1 MENTTMCALMQQTIS
16 DHGDSVALRDAGNKS
31 VLTWREYGER
41 VEAVAR
47 GLAARGIER
56 GDTVALMLTNRPEFH
71 MVDAAVMHLGA
82 IPFSV
87 YNTSSTEQ
95 ISYLFANAGN
105 RLVVCEEQFLSTVR
119 AAAEG
124 SSVEAIVC
132 VDIDAAAAAAGKDAG
147 PVVLSLAA
155 LETSGTDDFDFHG
168 AWSSVS
174 PQDVLTLIYTSG
186 TTGPPKGV
194 ELTHANLIYVLR
206 QLPVVLAEST
216 GGRVI
221 SYLPDAHIVNRFSAH
236 YAPMMFHTT
245 TVTLNEPKRLLEVL
259 QQVRPTEFV
268 GVPMLW
274 YRFIGSI
281 QAGLDQQSGV
291 KGALARWALRTG
303 TARARATSLG
313 RGTPLRARL
322 PELLADRLVLARI
335 RGQIGLDQ
343 AVSVVTGSAPLDQDA
358 MVFLYALGLP
368 ISEAWGM
375 SETTGVTT
383 LNTASKPRLGTV
395 GTPLPGTEIQVAE
408 DGEILVRTPALM
420 KGYRGDPA
428 RTSETIDSDGWIH
441 TGDVGSVDA
450 DGYVTIVDRKKE
462 LIINA
467 SGKNMSPAN
476 IENILQTA
484 CPLVAAAVAIG
495 DRRPHVSALLV
506 LDAEAAKAFADQRG
520 LADTSVAALAA
531 SPEVK
536 AAVQQGV
543 DAANARLSRVEH
555 IRSWTIL
562 PHAWEPGGD
571 ELTPTL
577 KLKRRSIIAKYAAE
591 IEGLYKAG
599 A

>member
-1 MENTTMCALMQQTIS
+1 MENTTLCALMQQTIS
-16 DHGDSVALRDAGNKS
+16 EYGEAVALRDADNKS

-47 GLAARGIER
+47 GLAARGVQR
-56 GDTVALMLTNRPEFH
+56 GDTVALMVTNRPEFH
-71 MVDAAVMHLGA
+71 IVDAAVMHLGA
-82 IPFSV
+82 IPYSV

-119 AAAEG
+119 TAAEG
-124 SSVEAIVC
+124 SSVETFVC
-132 VDIDAAAAAAGKDAG
+132 VDIDAAAAGQDIG
-147 PVVLSLAA
+147 PVLSLAD

-168 AWSSVS
+168 AWSRVS

-194 ELTHANLIYVLR
+194 ELTHANVIYVLR
-206 QLPVVLAEST
+206 QLPKVLAEST

-236 YAPMMFHTT
+236 YAPMMFHST
-245 TVTLNEPKRLLEVL
+245 TVTLNEPKRLLEIL
-259 QQVRPTEFV
+259 REVRPTDFV

-281 QAGLDQQSGV
+281 QAGLDQQSGL

-313 RGTPLRARL
+313 LGSPLRSRL
-322 PELLADRLVLARI
+322 PELVADRLVLARI
-335 RGQIGLDQ
+335 RGRIGLDK

-358 MVFLYALGLP
+358 MVFLFALGLP

-383 LNTASKPRLGTV
+383 LNTPSRPRLGTV
-395 GTPLPGTEIQVAE
+395 GTPLPGTEIRVAE

-420 KGYRGDPA
+420 KGYRGDST

-476 IENILQTA
+476 IENVLQTA

-520 LADTSVAALAA
+520 LADASVAALAA
-531 SPEVK
+531 SPEVR

-562 PHAWEPGGD
+562 PHVWEPGGD

-577 KLKRRSIIAKYAAE
+577 KLKRRSIATKYAAE

>member
-31 VLTWREYGER
+31 VLTWREYGKR

-47 GLAARGIER
+47 GLAAQGVGR

-71 MVDAAVMHLGA
+71 IVDAAVMHLGA
-82 IPFSV
+82 IPYSV

-95 ISYLFANAGN
+95 IAYLFANAGN

-119 AAAEG
+119 TAAEG
-124 SSVEAIVC
+124 SSVETFVC
-132 VDIDAAAAAAGKDAG
+132 VDIDAAG
-147 PVVLSLAA
+147 PDVGPVLSLAD
-155 LETSGTDDFDFHG
+155 LETSGSEDFDFRG

-194 ELTHANLIYVLR
+194 ELTHANLIYVLT
-206 QLPVVLAEST
+206 QLPEVLAEST

-281 QAGLDQQSGV
+281 QAGLDQQSGL

-303 TARARATSLG
+303 TARARATSRGL
-313 RGTPLRARL
+313 GTPLRARL

-335 RGQIGLDQ
+335 RAQIGLDQ

-358 MVFLYALGLP
+358 MVFLFALGLP

-383 LNTASKPRLGTV
+383 LNTASRPRLGTV
-395 GTPLPGTEIQVAE
+395 GTPLPGTEIRVAE

-441 TGDVGSVDA
+441 TGDVGSMDA

-476 IENILQTA
+476 IENVLQTA
-484 CPLVAAAVAIG
+484 CPLVATVVAIG

-506 LDAEAAKAFADQRG
+506 LDPEAAKAFADQRG

-531 SPEVK
+531 SPEVR

-555 IRSWTIL
+555 VRSWTIL
-562 PHAWEPGGD
+562 PNVWEPGGD

-577 KLKRRSIIAKYAAE
+577 KLKRRSVTAKYAAE